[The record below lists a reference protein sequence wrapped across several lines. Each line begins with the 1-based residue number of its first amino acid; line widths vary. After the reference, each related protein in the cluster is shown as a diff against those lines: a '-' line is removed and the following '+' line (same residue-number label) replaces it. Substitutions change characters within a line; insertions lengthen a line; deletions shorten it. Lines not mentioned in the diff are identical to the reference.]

1 MRKVSG
7 KVSLATRR
15 IWGDPEDEEEFST
28 ITIFNSESR
37 FDASGL
43 TFNTN
48 DRVDIERSFNDE
60 VVIRPINNHSKQ
72 ATSKVRESPVAS
84 TKLNLS
90 MDEIDAP
97 PSKNLFKNDNSSFQ
111 PLTDSIVPKQSKVN
125 YQDTGN
131 SSPQNS
137 VSSTVVRPPLSY
149 HDASQKEF
157 APYND
162 TKLTWDNREAPQT
175 LQDLDELTELS
186 HQCLKLK
193 NEEVMISKRT
203 TEKKNRFSI
212 LNESILKENGINA
225 VEACNG
231 VQTSEKIV
239 EKTAYANN
247 SIPTPNKPEESISKN
262 SNVSENGGKL
272 HLKNNSNDYD
282 YDNKLEILPPK
293 LILLGNCDKEIS
305 TNLTSETS
313 QGSCEDEISTNLAN
327 EIPQE
332 NSEKEI
338 STNLASEIPQEDSG
352 KEISINLASE
362 TSQGSCED
370 EISTNLANEI
380 PQENSEKEISTNLAS
395 EIPQEDSGKEISINL
410 ASETS
415 QGSCEDEISTNLT
428 SETPEE
434 NSEKEISTNLANEIP
449 EENSE
454 KEISTNLTSEI
465 PEEKIEKEISTNLA
479 NEIPEENSEKE
490 ISTNLAS
497 EIPQEDSGK
506 EISTNLASEIPQEDS
521 GKEISTN
528 LASETSQGSY
538 EDEISTNLTSET
550 PEENSEKE
558 ISTNLANEIPQE
570 HSGKEITTNLT
581 SETPEE
587 KTEMEISANLASEIP
602 QASTPTE
609 VLNHMID
616 KNDRECHI
624 TTEANDI
631 YNAVRAESILGN
643 QLETQSTVLIDRNI
657 GKEKKK
663 HEIENAEHSETE
675 TVKTTFKRKK
685 WLKYVKSF
693 ERRHDESDINAAKI
707 SSDRESFAPL
717 DMRDVNQTVTT
728 TYPPKP
734 SESPMKQK
742 YAASHSGSTTPD
754 KRRRSLRKKIK
765 EKISDTIHKLK
776 E

>member
-203 TEKKNRFSI
+203 TEKKNQFSI

-272 HLKNNSNDYD
+272 HLKSNSNDYD

-313 QGSCEDEISTNLAN
+313 QGSFEDEISTNLAN

-352 KEISINLASE
+352 KEISTNLASEIPQEDSGKEISTNLASE
-362 TSQGSCED
+362 TSQGSYED
-370 EISTNLANEI
+370 EISTNLTSET
-380 PQENSEKEISTNLAS
+380 PEENSGKEISTNLAS
-395 EIPQEDSGKEISINL
+395 EIPQEDSGKEISTNL

-415 QGSCEDEISTNLT
+415 QGSYEDEISTNLT

-434 NSEKEISTNLANEIP
+434 NSEKEISTNLA
-449 EENSE
+449 S
-454 KEISTNLTSEI
+454 K
-465 PEEKIEKEISTNLA
+465 
-479 NEIPEENSEKE
+479 
-490 ISTNLAS
+490 
-497 EIPQEDSGK
+497 IPQEDSGK

-616 KNDRECHI
+616 KNDREYHI